1 MAALTPAVAAPAQP
15 IGFVEA
21 SGATFIA
28 RDGKLIGVTQKT
40 ALFAGDRVV
49 TRVQGA
55 AKVNMASGCSVSV
68 PQTSTLTVSADSCAV
83 GATGFADRAGATM
96 GRSNALDGTG
106 TAVAVLAVAAAGAGL
121 AAGLSGGGN
130 GGVSP

>member
-1 MAALTPAVAAPAQP
+1 MAALTPAIAAPAKP

-40 ALFAGDRVV
+40 ALFAGDRIV
-49 TRVQGA
+49 TRAQGA
-55 AKVNMASGCSVSV
+55 AKVNMANGCSVSV
-68 PQTSTLTVSADSCAV
+68 PQTSMLTVSADNCA
-83 GATGFADRAGATM
+83 ADAIGFADRAGPTM
-96 GRSNALDGTG
+96 DRSSALDGTG

-121 AAGLSGGGN
+121 AAGLSGSDD
-130 GGVSP
+130 GVSP